1 MSDSASGSDPLARLA
16 DDFLERCRRGEK
28 PALTEYTARHPELAE
43 EIRELFPALAMMED
57 IRPVPSG
64 AAGVPGA
71 EVPPLCLGE
80 YRIVREIGRGGMG
93 IVYEAEQESLGRRVA
108 LKVLPA
114 AIAAHPRHVQRFQRE
129 ARAAARLHHTN
140 IVPVFGVGEQDG
152 THFYVMQYIEGRP
165 LNDVTAELRRFRDEA
180 NRRAGPAPD
189 REPSAADGPASSA
202 DVARSLWEG
211 RFRAADPQDP
221 AQAGDPDTSTQ
232 LDVAAEVPAA
242 PTPDPLPRA
251 LRTPGSSGLLS
262 DPHRPYAKSVA
273 HVGVQAADAL
283 EYAAGQGVL
292 HRDVKPSNLLLDVW
306 GTVWLTDFGLAKA
319 SWTPDITC
327 TGDLV
332 GTLHYMAPERFQGRA
347 DVRSDVYALGLTLY
361 EMLALCPAFAATG
374 QAQLIGQI
382 TSGTPPRLE
391 RLAPK
396 LPRDLVTIV
405 HKAMAREPADRYQTA
420 GALAEDLRRFL
431 DDRTIQA
438 RRVRLPERVWRW
450 CRRNPTMT
458 CLLTAL
464 LALLLLATGGGVWLV
479 QQHAERQAEAA
490 RQEQALRKDVET
502 ALAQAVTFRKGF
514 HFREGRE
521 LLEQA
526 GQRLEP
532 EGPDDLR
539 QRLQQ
544 ARIDLDLAER
554 LDAARL
560 QLATLVEA
568 KFDFAGGERLYEAAL
583 ADAGLG
589 RPGDDSEGLAGRVRN
604 SAVREEIVAAL
615 DHWASLTKDPARQA
629 WLLAVARAADRHPV
643 RDRLRQPELWQDGA
657 KLKQLAEQAKVEELS
672 PQLVTALG
680 DVLSR
685 NAEDPVPLLTAAC
698 ARFPNDFWCNFKL
711 GANLVQAR
719 RWDEAVGYYRAAL
732 ALRPKVSAVHNN
744 LGVALSLKGQLDRAI
759 EHYEEAVKLD
769 PKNPFPHNNIG
780 IVLYRKGRLREAI
793 EHYQQSLQLGPR
805 HAFVHFNLGRTLEAV
820 GRLDEAIEEYRKALG
835 LDADSSTAHIYLG
848 FALYHK
854 GEFDEAID
862 QLQQGLRLDPND
874 AAAQNNLGMALF
886 SKGRLDEAITH
897 LQQAVQL
904 DPKHPQGHNNLGYA
918 LYKKGRMAEA
928 LDHLQ
933 QAVQLDPKH
942 AQAHN
947 NLGLVLVA
955 RERMDEAI
963 EHYRLAVQLDPE
975 YAKAYN
981 NLATA
986 LMTRGRA
993 DEAIEYLQ
1001 QAVQLDPTLAQ
1012 AHCNLG
1018 LALQK
1023 EGRYAEAVA
1032 SLKLG
1037 HELGSKEPDWPH
1049 PSAKWLQEAEVL
1061 AALEARLPAV
1071 LQGKDKPASAFELLK
1086 FIGHSMGTKRYAA
1099 AAQLFSRLLVNPKW
1113 AGDLKAG
1120 HRFFAACCA
1129 ARAGTGQG
1137 ADAAELDDSERARW
1151 RLQALDWLRA
1161 DLAAWGKATDRALL
1175 QQRLKF
1181 WQQYPALAAVRDEEA
1196 LARLPRTERAHWR
1209 QLWSDVA
1216 DLLQKTASP
1225 GVGAAGTTG

>member
-1 MSDSASGSDPLARLA
+1 MSDSASGFDPLARLA
-16 DDFLERCRRGEK
+16 DDFLARCRRGER
-28 PALTEYTARHPELAE
+28 PALTEYTARHPELAGQ
-43 EIRELFPALAMMED
+43 IRELFPALAMMED

-64 AAGVPGA
+64 AAGAAGA
-71 EVPPLCLGE
+71 EAVPRCLGE

-93 IVYEAEQESLGRRVA
+93 VVYEAEQESLGRRVA

-114 AIAAHPRHVQRFQRE
+114 AIAAYPRHVQRFQRE

-140 IVPVFGVGEQDG
+140 IVPVFVVGEQDG
-152 THFYVMQYIEGRP
+152 THFYVMQYIEGRS
-165 LNDVTAELRRFRDEA
+165 LNEVTAELRRLRDA
-180 NRRAGPAPD
+180 ARRRAGPAPD
-189 REPSAADGPASSA
+189 RESSAPDGAASSA

-211 RFRAADPQDP
+211 RFRAADPQEA

-232 LDVAAEVPAA
+232 LDVAARAPAA
-242 PTPDPLPRA
+242 QTPDPLPKA

-262 DPHRPYAKSVA
+262 NPHRSYAMSVA
-273 HVGVQAADAL
+273 QVGVQAADAL

-382 TSGTPPRLE
+382 TLGEPPRLE
-391 RLAPK
+391 RLDPK

-405 HKAMAREPADRYQTA
+405 HKAMARDPADRYQTA

-438 RRVRLPERVWRW
+438 RRVRLPEQVWRW

-464 LALLLLATGGGVWLV
+464 LASLLLATGGSVWLV

-526 GQRLEP
+526 RQRLEP
-532 EGPDDLR
+532 GGPDDLR
-539 QRLQQ
+539 QRLVQ

-560 QLATLVEA
+560 RLATLVEA

-589 RPGDDSEGLAGRVRN
+589 RPGDDSEALAARVRH

-615 DHWASLTKDPARQA
+615 DHWASITKDRARQA
-629 WLLAVARAADRHPV
+629 WLLAVARAADRHPL

-657 KLKQLAEQAKVEELS
+657 QMKQLAEQAKVEEMS

-680 DVLSR
+680 AVLSR
-685 NAEDPVPLLTAAC
+685 QEQDAIPLLTAAC

-744 LGVALSLKGQLDRAI
+744 LGVALAHKGQLDKAI
-759 EHYEEAVKLD
+759 EYYEEALKLD

-780 IVLYRKGRLREAI
+780 IVLHQKGRLHEAV
-793 EHYQQSLQLGPR
+793 EHFQQSLQLGPKY
-805 HAFVHFNLGRTLEAV
+805 AKMHFNFGRTLEAV
-820 GRLDEAIEEYRKALG
+820 GRLDEAIAEYRETLRLEGGSSLAHFKLG
-835 LDADSSTAHIYLG
+835 S
-848 FALYHK
+848 ALYHK
-854 GEFDEAID
+854 GELDGAID

-874 AAAQNNLGMALF
+874 APAQNNLGLALF
-886 SKGRLDEAITH
+886 RKGRLDEAITH

-918 LYKKGRMAEA
+918 LYTKGRMVEA

-933 QAVQLDPKH
+933 QAVQLDATN

-947 NLGLVLVA
+947 NLGLALA
-955 RERMDEAI
+955 AGGRTDEAI
-963 EHYRLAVQLDPE
+963 DHFGLAVLLDPE
-975 YAKAYN
+975 YAKAYG
-981 NLATA
+981 NLGLA
-986 LMTRGRA
+986 LMTKGRA

-1001 QAVQLDPTLAQ
+1001 QAVQLDPKLAH

-1018 LALQK
+1018 LAFQK
-1023 EGRYAEAVA
+1023 QGRFAEAVA

-1037 HELGSKEPDWPH
+1037 HELGSKEADWPH

-1071 LQGKDKPASAFELLK
+1071 LQGKDKPASAIELLK
-1086 FIGHSMGTKRYAA
+1086 FIHHSMGTKRYAA

-1137 ADAAELDDSERARW
+1137 ADAAPLDESERAHW

-1161 DLAAWGKATDRALL
+1161 DLAAWAKATDRALL

-1181 WQQYPALAAVRDEEA
+1181 WQQYPALSAVRDEEA
-1196 LARLPRTERAHWR
+1196 LARLPRTERGHWR
-1209 QLWSDVA
+1209 QLWFGVA
-1216 DLLQKTASP
+1216 ALLQGGEKRP
-1225 GVGAAGTTG
+1225 QLDGHR